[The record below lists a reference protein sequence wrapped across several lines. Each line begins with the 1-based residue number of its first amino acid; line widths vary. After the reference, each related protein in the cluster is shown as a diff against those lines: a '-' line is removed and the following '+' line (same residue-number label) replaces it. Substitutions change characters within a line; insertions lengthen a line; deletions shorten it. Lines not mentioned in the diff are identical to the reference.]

1 MAKIK
6 KFFSNNLHI
15 LIVLAVAA
23 LCATFIIVGTKSE
36 NGYITLNG
44 EDATITDTTK
54 EWVEDAEKALA
65 RVMDDSIPTDEA
77 TIEENSVDEVGLG
90 FSTSIDA
97 ILGRRLPDGDTDGGK
112 GWQCSKYT
120 AYLATGKREYSTVHP
135 DYGPANGKD
144 IADYLVRYYG
154 FKYIDTPVAGAI
166 GSGGFNTKY
175 GHTVMFLY
183 YTGTNMAMVNDANYA
198 PLTVSTHVMNISGWK
213 WVVPGDYT
221 PAPEPTPAPA
231 PAPTPTPMPEPAPM
245 PISDCRT
252 WYVKKGDTMGKIM
265 EYCTG
270 KVIWGAKMAEYA
282 NKWVSTV
289 VRPGQTVYEGW
300 ISTGRVGLY
309 VGDIIKYQNY

>member
-6 KFFSNNLHI
+6 RFFSNNLHI

-36 NGYITLNG
+36 NGYITLSG
-44 EDATITDTTK
+44 EDATITNTTK
-54 EWVEDAEKALA
+54 EWMENAEKALA
-65 RVMDDSIPTDEA
+65 RVTDNSIPTDEA

-144 IADYLVRYYG
+144 IADYLARYYG

-183 YTGTNMAMVNDANYA
+183 YTGTNTAMVNDANYT
-198 PLTVSTHVMNISGWK
+198 PLTVSTHVMNIAGWK

-221 PAPEPTPAPA
+221 PTPEPIPTPTPTPAP
-231 PAPTPTPMPEPAPM
+231 T
-245 PISDCRT
+245 PISDCKT

-265 EYCTG
+265 KYCTG
-270 KVIWGAKMAEYA
+270 RTVWGAEMAKYA
-282 NKWVSTV
+282 NRWVSTV
-289 VRPGQTVYEGW
+289 VKPGQTVYQGW

-309 VGDIIKYQNY
+309 AGDIIKYQN